1 MKTFNS
7 FRAQEDKEQNNQIT
21 IPFTVKE
28 AEETY
33 ELVTAVNGQAVTTSL
48 RVAEYFGK
56 AHNDV
61 LKAIRALECSDS
73 FREGNFSLSDYTRKN
88 GNVTKSYPMYYM
100 TRDGF
105 TFLAMGFTGK
115 VAAQFK
121 ENYINAFNQ
130 MEEIL
135 RSGQENKYALSVLK
149 SELAKLN
156 RNLKNSVI
164 TGRMKYGNAFGP
176 VGDIPSG
183 FSLLEHYDFIQNV
196 KNLMAHVNNAMLTA
210 YFLNKE
216 LQSKDK
222 TIEEMQ
228 QAIKTIRLEAA
239 KILGY

>member
-176 VGDIPSG
+176 AGDIPSG
-183 FSLLEHYDFIQNV
+183 FSLLEDYDFIQNV

-210 YFLNKE
+210 YFQNKE

-228 QAIKTIRLEAA
+228 QAIKIIRLEAA